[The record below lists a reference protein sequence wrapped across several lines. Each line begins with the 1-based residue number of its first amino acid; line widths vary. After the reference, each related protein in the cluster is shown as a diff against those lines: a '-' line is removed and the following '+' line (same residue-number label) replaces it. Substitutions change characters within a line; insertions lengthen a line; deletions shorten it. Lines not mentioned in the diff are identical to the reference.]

1 MSCEM
6 NEGASKPEDPQD
18 DLQLND
24 DDETSNVQMKDN
36 FGKPVKIEISKVTD
50 GNNFTMILELCKTYL
65 HPSAFK

>member
-6 NEGASKPEDPQD
+6 NEVASKREDPQD

-50 GNNFTMILELCKTYL
+50 GNKNTMI
-65 HPSAFK
+65 